1 MAFDT
6 RIEDWNLLA
15 QFCQAYRTLSDNLMD
30 EIAMHRAQ
38 ATLVCQLFVQ
48 DGTTQTEIAN
58 QLGVQGA
65 TVTNM
70 LQRMEEAGLVTRQ
83 RDHDDNRLV
92 RVYLTAEGR
101 AKERSIHEQFA
112 KVEAAIFAGFSE
124 EDRAILR
131 TLLGRMLNNM
141 NTA

>member
-1 MAFDT
+1 MAVDVS
-6 RIEDWNLLA
+6 IEDWNLLA
-15 QFCQAYRTLSDNLMD
+15 QFCQAYRNLSDNLMD

-48 DGTTQTEIAN
+48 DGTTQSEIAN

-83 RDHDDNRLV
+83 RDREDNRLV
-92 RVYLTAEGR
+92 RVYLTEEGR
-101 AKERSIHEQFA
+101 AKERSINEQFS
-112 KVEAAIFAGFSE
+112 KVEAATFAGFSD

-131 TLLGRMLNNM
+131 ALLRRMLSNM
-141 NTA
+141 NSG

>member
-92 RVYLTAEGR
+92 RVYLTADGR

-112 KVEAAIFAGFSE
+112 KVEAAIFTGFSE
-124 EDRAILR
+124 EDRTILR

-141 NTA
+141 NKV

>member
-1 MAFDT
+1 MSLET
-6 RIEDWNLLA
+6 SIEDWTLLA

-38 ATLVCQLFVQ
+38 ATLVCQLFAQ
-48 DGTTQTEIAN
+48 DGTTQSEIAN

-83 RDHDDNRLV
+83 RDQEDNRLV
-92 RVYLTAEGR
+92 RVYLTEEGR
-101 AKERSIHEQFA
+101 DKERSIHEQFV
-112 KVEAAIFAGFSE
+112 KVEAAIFAGFTD
-124 EDRAILR
+124 EDRAHLR
-131 TLLGRMLNNM
+131 TLLHRMLGNM
-141 NTA
+141 SSG